1 MSSTDIIASVEQPAG
16 QSAVDRVVAGLLR
29 FRRVVVPVTL
39 IALWVIVSML
49 TLVRPLILPPPWA
62 LWDSFQDLAPLL
74 PSAILT
80 STSMTLTG
88 FLLGTL
94 LGAGLGLLMA
104 YSRTARELFG
114 AVLDFTRPVPI
125 FALIPLFILWFGI
138 GRAPQIAL
146 IALGTSV
153 ILGLT
158 TLEAVRNVPPIYLRA
173 ALTLGASRRRIYR
186 TVVVPYIVPQLVGAI
201 RVAAAAAW
209 GLGVAA
215 EFMGS
220 QQGLGYL
227 IVLQQTY
234 LRTAGIVVLVL
245 VYSLLAVSVDL
256 VIAAI
261 ERRVTRWTERRGGFG
276 VVASLVGR

>member
-1 MSSTDIIASVEQPAG
+1 MSSTDITASVEQPAAH
-16 QSAVDRVVAGLLR
+16 SAMDRVVAGLLR

-39 IALWVIVSML
+39 ITIWVIVSML
-49 TLVRPLILPPPWA
+49 VLVRPLILPPPWA

-276 VVASLVGR
+276 VVASLVGK